1 MALVCEL
8 PNDVLYTVQHSKMKL
23 KHSQVENVQATNCGS
38 NKYNQNKNV
47 GKQLAKQFFPDLDIK
62 TADECDALL
71 HAKFAVDNIKTIQW
85 LKKQDMTE

>member
-1 MALVCEL
+1 
-8 PNDVLYTVQHSKMKL
+8 MKL
-23 KHSQVENVQATNCGS
+23 KHSNIESVEATNQTS

-71 HAKFAVDNIKTIQW
+71 HAKFAVDNMSTIQW

>member
-1 MALVCEL
+1 
-8 PNDVLYTVQHSKMKL
+8 MKL
-23 KHSQVENVQATNCGS
+23 KHSQIENVQATNQDS

-47 GKQLAKQFFPDLDIK
+47 GKQLAKQFFSDLDIK
-62 TADECDALL
+62 TNDECDALL